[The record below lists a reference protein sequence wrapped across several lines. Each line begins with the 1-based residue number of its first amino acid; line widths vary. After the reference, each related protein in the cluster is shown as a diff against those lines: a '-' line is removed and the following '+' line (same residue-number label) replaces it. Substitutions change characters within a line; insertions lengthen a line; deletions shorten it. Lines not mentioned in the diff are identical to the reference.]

1 MQKVVGSNPITRSL
15 HLSAFEPTKPRLSP
29 LRRGFSFG
37 WAVALVRGDLQG
49 QCYSS
54 EGVASAPR
62 FSGLVYGG
70 EDGGNHHSVWRVR
83 PDNDGRLNVSTT
95 ARGPEDR

>member
-1 MQKVVGSNPITRSL
+1 MQKVVGSNPITRSAHISAL
-15 HLSAFEPTKPRLSP
+15 HATKPRLTP
-29 LRRGFSFG
+29 VRRGFSFG

-49 QCYSS
+49 LRNSS
-54 EGVASAPR
+54 KGVASAPR

-70 EDGGNHHSVWRVR
+70 EDGEIHDSVWRVR